1 MIRLQSRPIITACV
15 VWLVA
20 LAAVLNASTTLRPVP
35 YRDVKSIVLDAGKQ
49 TLGRRSTVPQ
59 MAYVGGDGRY
69 APFLPTTMQC
79 TNTGWSGDQ
88 FTWACQAQ
96 LPPGVELDRVE
107 VACED
112 WDPPVNDPTESDTMT
127 AGSCGVEYTLRGTPP
142 SPTPPPPVIQHVV
155 HQTSPGPTHVQ
166 HLVYNVPSP
175 APPPTTTTVHHYGS
189 PWASEEVKTILSFGA
204 AALLIMLVVVCC
216 MACDSQSS
224 RSSAPAPQPQP
235 APPVVVI
242 DEPAPLVVETADG
255 DTAYARPLRR
265 SQRRVVV
272 EQAAPTPPPVYVAPA
287 PAPVHYATAGVRGP
301 SPRVRGIG
309 ARHGR
314 DRQPAQHQCRAQRRI
329 HRRHDHR
336 IAAER
341 QSIFFP
347 LFVGRWRR
355 FVHHNPRLPLGGAG
369 TVHGRS
375 GSVDAHVDSI
385 WRHKAAL
392 SFCVFNKEKKR
403 KNKSKAARQCTRC
416 TDRIRRRDRASAS

>member
-20 LAAVLNASTTLRPVP
+20 LAAVLNASSTLRPVP

-59 MAYVGGDGRY
+59 MAYVGADGRY

-96 LPPGVELDRVE
+96 LPPGVDLDRVE

-112 WDPPVNDPTESDTMT
+112 WDPPVNDPTENDVMT

-142 SPTPPPPVIQHVV
+142 SPPPPPPTIQHVV
-155 HQTSPGPTHVQ
+155 HQTSPAPTGVQ
-166 HLVYNVPSP
+166 HVVYHIPSP

-189 PWASEEVKTILSFGA
+189 AWASEEVKTILSYGA
-204 AALLIMLVVVCC
+204 AALLVMLLVVCC

-272 EQAAPTPPPVYVAPA
+272 EQAAPAPPPVYVAPA
-287 PAPVHYATAGVRGP
+287 PAPIHYATP
-301 SPRVRGIG
+301 P
-309 ARHGR
+309 
-314 DRQPAQHQCRAQRRI
+314 PAQVYVAPAPVYAASAPATVVIDNRRSTS
-329 HRRHDHR
+329 
-336 IAAER
+336 AAR
-341 QSIFFP
+341 SDGFIDGMITGS
-347 LFVGRWRR
+347 L
-355 FVHHNPRLPLGGAG
+355 L
-369 TVHGRS
+369 S
-375 GSVDAHVDSI
+375 GSRSSSSPSWGGGGGSSTTTHVYHS
-385 WRHKAAL
+385 AAPAP
-392 SFCVFNKEKKR
+392 STAAPAASTHTSTAFGGTKR
-403 KNKSKAARQCTRC
+403 R
-416 TDRIRRRDRASAS
+416 

>member
-1 MIRLQSRPIITACV
+1 MLRLQSRPIITACV

-96 LPPGVELDRVE
+96 LPPGVDLDRVE

-155 HQTSPGPTHVQ
+155 HQTSPAPAHVQ
-166 HLVYNVPSP
+166 HVVHHAPSP
-175 APPPTTTTVHHYGS
+175 APPTTTTTVHHYGS
-189 PWASEEVKTILSFGA
+189 PWTFEEVKTILSFGA

-272 EQAAPTPPPVYVAPA
+272 EQAAPAPPPVYVAPA
-287 PAPVHYATAGVRGP
+287 PAPIHYTTTPAPPPVYVALAPVYAASAPATVVIDNRRSTSA
-301 SPRVRGIG
+301 
-309 ARHGR
+309 ARSDGFI
-314 DRQPAQHQCRAQRRI
+314 DGMI
-329 HRRHDHR
+329 TG
-336 IAAER
+336 
-341 QSIFFP
+341 S
-347 LFVGRWRR
+347 L
-355 FVHHNPRLPLGGAG
+355 L
-369 TVHGRS
+369 S
-375 GSVDAHVDSI
+375 GS
-385 WRHKAAL
+385 
-392 SFCVFNKEKKR
+392 
-403 KNKSKAARQCTRC
+403 
-416 TDRIRRRDRASAS
+416 RASSSSSSWGGGGSTSTTTHVYHSAAPAPSTPAPAPSTPAPAPAASTHTSTAFGGTKRR